1 MQDKDTT
8 KSTFIQL
15 FEPILNKQFFQRL
28 KDLNAD
34 KYVKKLKTTQL
45 IELIAH
51 AQIEQQRGLRD
62 IGNSLNNDELSKAV
76 NLDSIS
82 ASQVSRRLRDLPTE
96 ATQELFKTINLEI
109 GKKIGFEKIQNELGR
124 INLIDSSTISMC
136 LSRYPWAEFR
146 KTKSGVK
153 LHLRL
158 RFIENGVIPDKAI
171 VTPARPA
178 DKTQMDNLVVEEK
191 DALNVFDRGYVDYK
205 KFDNY
210 CEKGI
215 RFVTRLKGNAIVKVE
230 RELPLEP
237 ESPIKKDYI
246 VYLGSEGINKMQ
258 HPLRLL
264 ETSDIQG
271 RQVLILT
278 NDFGLSAE
286 QIGDIYRSRWQIELF
301 FKWIKQH
308 LRVKHFYGLSQ
319 QAVENQILIALI
331 TYCLMALVKVKTS
344 YRGSLLTIKRVL
356 RTCLYD
362 TFEAFVR
369 QLRREPMHA
378 SKGRRKIDYNKIY
391 QETVRQVMDRES
403 ELLYDTTYDPV
414 IL

>member
-15 FEPILNKQFFQRL
+15 FKPVLSKKFFQRL
-28 KDLNAD
+28 KELNVD

-45 IELIAH
+45 IGLLSL

-62 IGNSLNNDELSKAV
+62 ISNSLNNDELSKAI
-76 NLDSIS
+76 NLESIS
-82 ASQVSRRLRDLPTE
+82 ASQVSRRLRNLPT
-96 ATQELFKTINLEI
+96 AVIQELFDLLNLEV
-109 GKKIGFEKIQNELGR
+109 GKKIGFEKIRNVLGK

-136 LSRYPWAEFR
+136 VSRYPWAEFR

-158 RFIENGVIPDKAI
+158 RFSENGVAPAKAI

-178 DKTQMDNLVVEEK
+178 DKTQMDDLVVEEK
-191 DALNVFDRGYVDYK
+191 DALNVFDRAYVDYK

-215 RFVTRLKGNAIVKVE
+215 RFVTRLKENAIVNIVQE
-230 RELPLEP
+230 IPLEP
-237 ESPIKKDYI
+237 ESPVKKEYI
-246 VYLGSEGINKMQ
+246 VYLGAEGINKMQ

-264 ETSDIQG
+264 KTIDTQG
-271 RQVLILT
+271 KEILILT
-278 NDFGLSAE
+278 NDFTLDAG
-286 QIGDIYRSRWQIELF
+286 QIGDIYRNRWQIEIF

-308 LRVKHFYGLSQ
+308 LRVKHFYGLSR
-319 QAVENQILIALI
+319 QAVENQLLIALI
-331 TYCLMALVKVKTS
+331 TYCLLVLVKFKTG
-344 YRGSLLTIKRVL
+344 YRGPLLTIKRFL
-356 RTCLYD
+356 HTCLYD
-362 TFEAFVR
+362 SFETFVR
-369 QLRREPMHA
+369 KLCREPRHR
-378 SKGRRKIDYNKIY
+378 SKGRRKIDHDKIY
-391 QETVRQVMDRES
+391 QETVRQVMDNES